1 MAVRTTDPEPE
12 VGRGVDPQEGLSRL
26 LRDLRS
32 REAGL
37 TDREAARRLEI
48 AGPNELTRH
57 QARTWPAQVAGQ
69 MLHPLALLLW
79 AAAVMSA
86 ATGAAPSPSRS
97 WS

>member
-57 QARTWPAQVAGQ
+57 QARTRSPGRCSTRWPSCSG
-69 MLHPLALLLW
+69 P
-79 AAAVMSA
+79 
-86 ATGAAPSPSRS
+86 PP
-97 WS
+97 